1 MAFSSKRGFVD
12 YSDSDSDEDVMIKQ
26 EVLDDSDSDDEHDE
40 AVSVAETVMIKREVH
55 AGDED
60 DDKTRIK
67 MEDGEDESDGMSIS
81 ADESDGDEDEGDMEE
96 TRIKSEVVVPPSVNN
111 DNGTSA
117 RVVADTHNVATA
129 RIKRE
134 ANISAHNNHNAIN
147 DNHNAIVGAARANH
161 NVAAARIKREA
172 NISAHNNHNAIVDA
186 ARANHEPEE
195 EEEEEGEISVVR
207 ATIAALEREYHK
219 NATIIA
225 AINQISTE
233 SSSIKFKHAQL
244 SLLQRDSRVWAPEL
258 DAKFRKSMAKHTRD
272 ATAAR
277 IWDAFVLKERPAWA
291 DLIEFAMQPI
301 EGHVK
306 DRRKV
311 LLPFQQAVAHAVFVC
326 EERNKSLVAEIKKE
340 DPKVAKMM
348 VVATERVKAEPGN
361 PSRTRNGRGGGGP
374 LRSHGPGPIMNW
386 GAPPYW
392 PELRVGG
399 ANAICG
405 DKVSKKSKGNAGRRK
420 SRGPRPPKGGTAAF
434 NITEEPSTTV
444 KLEVK
449 QEYPQQQQ
457 LYSQHHQYPEHRS
470 YAGVPLQQLSYE
482 GGGGGGYYQAQPHQF

>member
-1 MAFSSKRGFVD
+1 MMASTSLFGTTNHYIHNDIRETVIKREPRFVD
-12 YSDSDSDEDVMIKQ
+12 YSDSEDDDSDSDEDVVIKQ
-26 EVLDDSDSDDEHDE
+26 EVLDDNSDSDDESDE
-40 AVSVAETVMIKREVH
+40 QHSVAGTVMIKQEVH
-55 AGDED
+55 ADDED
-60 DDKTRIK
+60 DDMMGIK
-67 MEDGEDESDGMSIS
+67 VEDGGEESDGMDIS

-96 TRIKSEVVVPPSVNN
+96 MRIKSEVVVPPSVNN
-111 DNGTSA
+111 NGTSA
-117 RVVADTHNVATA
+117 SVVADTHNVAAA
-129 RIKRE
+129 RVQRE
-134 ANISAHNNHNAIN
+134 ANISAHDNHNAIN

-233 SSSIKFKHAQL
+233 SSSIKFKYAQL
-244 SLLQRDSRVWAPEL
+244 SLLQRDSRVWATEL

-272 ATAAR
+272 VAAAR
-277 IWDAFVLKERPAWA
+277 IWDAFVLRERPAWT
-291 DLIEFAMQPI
+291 DLIEFAMKSI
-301 EGHVK
+301 EGNAK

-311 LLPFQQAVAHAVFVC
+311 LLPFQQAVAHAVLVC
-326 EERNKSLVAEIKKE
+326 EERNKSLVAEIRKE
-340 DPKVAKMM
+340 DPKVAKKI
-348 VVATERVKAEPGN
+348 VATEHVKAEPGN
-361 PSRTRNGRGGGGP
+361 PSRTRNGGGGGGP

-399 ANAICG
+399 AYAVCG
-405 DKVSKKSKGNAGRRK
+405 DKVSKKAKGNAGRRK
-420 SRGPRPPKGGTAAF
+420 SRGPRPPKAGTAAS
-434 NITEEPSTTV
+434 NITEEPSTTI

-449 QEYPQQQQ
+449 QEYP
-457 LYSQHHQYPEHRS
+457 
-470 YAGVPLQQLSYE
+470 
-482 GGGGGGYYQAQPHQF
+482 